1 MADRKHTPDILGSL
15 LGGSDQEPA
24 KKPASQPTIK
34 PVDQNTGI
42 PEYHNAIKTE
52 GHNDGI
58 PEGQP
63 TIKPAKKKRETAA
76 QQAPAKE
83 PEEAPGDKVKAT
95 FYISGQVVED
105 LEAGWIK
112 LRKLAPKET
121 RSQVSKSLIVELA
134 VQMALEEL
142 ESKGSRSLLAK
153 KIRKE

>member
-15 LGGSDQEPA
+15 LGGSDQEPI
-24 KKPASQPTIK
+24 KKPVNQPTIK
-34 PVDQNTGI
+34 PVDQNTI
-42 PEYHNAIKTE
+42 MPEYHNA
-52 GHNDGI
+52 GI

-63 TIKPAKKKRETAA
+63 TIKPVKKKRETAA

-83 PEEAPGDKVKAT
+83 LEEAPGDKVKAT
-95 FYISGQVVED
+95 FYISSQVVED

-112 LRKLAPKET
+112 LRKLSPKET

-142 ESKGSRSLLAK
+142 ESKGARSLLAK
-153 KIRKE
+153 KTRQE